1 MPVITTLMRLRQ
13 EDLELK
19 ASLYYIERFVFNKR
33 RRGYINRYRLSSR
46 RETRNSSGFGTIME
60 IVVYSFWFL

>member
-1 MPVITTLMRLRQ
+1 MPVITTLTRLRQ

-33 RRGYINRYRLSSR
+33 ERGYINRYRLSRR